1 MSTEPIRFHHFLDDT
16 PDKRIYLYLNQIL
29 SWVHVFGDKFPLPF
43 VHIGLSQ
50 ITYLYF

>member
-16 PDKRIYLYLNQIL
+16 PDKRIYHLNQIL

>member
-1 MSTEPIRFHHFLDDT
+1 MSTEPIRFHHFLPDT
-16 PDKRIYLYLNQIL
+16 RDKRIYDLNQML
-29 SWVHVFGDKFPLPF
+29 SWIHVVGDKFPLPF

>member
-16 PDKRIYLYLNQIL
+16 PDKRIYYLNQIL

>member
-1 MSTEPIRFHHFLDDT
+1 MSTEPIRFHHFLADT
-16 PDKRIYLYLNQIL
+16 PDKRIYDLNRML
-29 SWVHVFGDKFPLPF
+29 SWINVVDKFPLPF